1 MFDLSHDP
9 LMQLREFFYE
19 QSEAL
24 QNAAV
29 LLGGQPA
36 LRCVHA
42 LMDDLAIQPSFTRR
56 MKSNFAR
63 LQAVLTLQNDHE
75 MNGVE
80 AALFAAID
88 PASPIVEEICLLS
101 DQLGDLLQPPG
112 PRLSRPRCRPQC
124 DHTRTMQHH
133 AFRPWACTLS
143 CDANSWR
150 WFRNED

>member
-1 MFDLSHDP
+1 MFDLIHDP
-9 LMQLREFFYE
+9 LKDLREFFHD

-42 LMDDLAIQPSFTRR
+42 LIDDLTTQPSITRR
-56 MKSNFAR
+56 MKSNFVR
-63 LQAVLTLQNDHE
+63 LQAVLTLEDVHDME
-75 MNGVE
+75 RIE

-101 DQLGDLLQPPG
+101 DQLGELLRAIPSGAQE
-112 PRLSRPRCRPQC
+112 
-124 DHTRTMQHH
+124 
-133 AFRPWACTLS
+133 AFSAVTV
-143 CDANSWR
+143 
-150 WFRNED
+150 

>member
-1 MFDLSHDP
+1 MFDLNHDP
-9 LMQLREFFYE
+9 LKELREFFHD

-36 LRCVHA
+36 LCCVHA

-63 LQAVLTLQNDHE
+63 LQAVLTQENVHD
-75 MNGVE
+75 MNCIE

-88 PASPIVEEICLLS
+88 PDSPIVEEICLLL
-101 DQLGDLLQPPG
+101 DQLDDLLQP
-112 PRLSRPRCRPQC
+112 
-124 DHTRTMQHH
+124 
-133 AFRPWACTLS
+133 TLS
-143 CDANSWR
+143 EGYEVNSAVLM
-150 WFRNED
+150 